1 MFMKRLYDFNTWEKI
16 NESENSSLS
25 SIFSGMA
32 KSVSM
37 GISALVSKFTEMFDE
52 KPQRISLIFPLKGW
66 EVKAVNLLKELGVV
80 TGVFRSAEEA
90 IQVIKA
96 LKNKGVKA
104 KELVIGSHGDGNTLL
119 MTRKDSFTAKA
130 YVPEL
135 LKNAKEIITKDCTVF
150 FTACHG
156 ADYLVNLVNSA
167 NSLGVGVYGSRGLYN
182 YIVNTSENGY
192 YYCKPY
198 QIPKPKKVAEPRD
211 KFYPGNLEIVEQGH
225 SSGKDSIRSYFYGS
239 FGKAP
244 KLKIEF
250 NPASFSDLGWQL
262 KSKEALSFIL
272 DKRNISSDEQEY
284 GAKDTKEIYRYSFYL
299 NAYDFNYETSLNEIG
314 FTALSNLLKDGKVK
328 WPREKQKNFG
338 VELKKSIEKGNVKLT
353 IDNIDLVKE
362 RPKIKGYRIDEVTFD
377 NNEHLMECGA
387 CKKVNKAPISW
398 INPASLR

>member
-1 MFMKRLYDFNTWEKI
+1 MKRLYDFNTWEKI

-25 SIFSGMA
+25 SIFSDMA
-32 KSVSM
+32 KSVSV

-119 MTRKDSFTAKA
+119 MTQKGYYTGNE

-211 KFYPGNLEIVEQGH
+211 NFYPGKLEMKEQGNND
-225 SSGKDSIRSYFYGS
+225 KEDSISFLFFGS

-284 GAKDTKEIYRYSFYL
+284 GAKDTKEIYGYSFYL
-299 NAYDFNYETSLNEIG
+299 NASDFIYERSLDEIG